1 MVEFCKK
8 NDFLTV
14 YATTQREV
22 KEVMQD
28 NKVIKTSTFEHMIIR
43 RY

>member
-1 MVEFCKK
+1 MKTNHSAILK
-8 NDFLTV
+8 
-14 YATTQREV
+14 EV

-28 NKVIKTSTFEHMIIR
+28 NKVIKTSTFEHVIFR